1 MGFHYGTNSIPG
13 FVAELAAELAAT
25 DDFTMYDDQ
34 ASTGYCL
41 KYKDQNLYMLIE
53 TVTNGEYGPQYY
65 SGSYYYA
72 RFAGVGVRF
81 STGWNIETHAPADT
95 IRRWALAPLFCENGT
110 PSGARMGV
118 DSSFQFN
125 YWVDK
130 YGFQGI
136 VQNPYSENQS
146 SGAFFSCEFLPDA
159 TKEFADGYTNIMA
172 YTKRN
177 YAYWVNG
184 GCKPPAGSTAYYY
197 HALRPFGLAETG
209 DTNIVESALRAAFR
223 SAGNS
228 KIYFEFPTYENELTN
243 WMTPI
248 AQTRRWFFVQESG
261 GMSLNDVVSWLD
273 PDNITVHKYFITAAT
288 CPDSAAK
295 VVVAIPYENAFQ
307 Y

>member
-25 DDFTMYDDQ
+25 DDFAMYDDQ
-34 ASTGYCL
+34 APGGYCL
-41 KYKDQNLYMLIE
+41 QYKGQNLFMLIE
-53 TVTNGEYGPQYY
+53 TVTNGIYGSDYN
-65 SGSYYYA
+65 GRT
-72 RFAGVGVRF
+72 RFAGAGVRF
-81 STGWNIETHAPADT
+81 STGWNLETHTPADT
-95 IRRWALAPLFCENGT
+95 IRRWALAPLFCNSAA
-110 PSGARMGV
+110 PSTARMGV
-118 DSSFQFN
+118 DSSFQIN

-130 YGFQGI
+130 FGFQGVI
-136 VQNPYSENQS
+136 QNPYGENCS
-146 SGAFFSCEFLPDA
+146 SGAFFNCEFLPDTA
-159 TKEFADGYTNIMA
+159 KEFADGYSNIIA

-177 YAYWVNG
+177 YAWWYEETSTYY
-184 GCKPPAGSTAYYY
+184 PAEGSTSVYY

-209 DTNIVESALRAAFR
+209 QSNIAESRLRPAFR

-288 CPDSAAK
+288 CPDSAAT